1 MLVLNLHNYVDWK
14 IKMVDLLIVKDLYKD
29 LSTSLSVLLE
39 MLHVLVIYMF
49 AAPV

>member
-1 MLVLNLHNYVDWK
+1 MLVFMAH
-14 IKMVDLLIVKDLYKD
+14 

-39 MLHVLVIYMF
+39 MLHVLVFYMF